1 MNSRT
6 VRKQRRIRAN
16 TERDG
21 KNLNS
26 IQSKPHTSAI
36 VTHFSQVERWR
47 FRPKLTW
54 KGRKWAEERYGLPA
68 VPSGGIRSKR
78 SKQNRKRS

>member
-1 MNSRT
+1 MNRRT

-26 IQSKPHTSAI
+26 IQSKPHTCAL

-47 FRPKLTW
+47 FRPELTW
-54 KGRKWAEERYGLPA
+54 KGRKWAEERYGLPG
-68 VPSGGIRSKR
+68 VPSGGIRSKG